1 VPKAR
6 LIGLTGGI
14 GTGKST
20 VSAMLRGLGAAVVDA
35 DEGARAVV
43 EPGTPGLRAV
53 AEEFGPGVLAP
64 DGRLDRA
71 ALAEIVFRDP
81 ERRAR
86 LNAITHPLV
95 GAWAAER
102 TADAI
107 VRGARIVVHDVPLLF
122 ENQRQGQF
130 ERVIL
135 VYAPDEVA
143 VRRLLEKGM
152 TEEQARARIAAQMPI
167 EEKRRLADYVV
178 DNSDGLPDTDRQVR
192 ELWRQL

>member
-178 DNSDGLPDTDRQVR
+178 DNSDGLPDTERQVR

>member
-1 VPKAR
+1 MHETR

-20 VSAMLRGLGAAVVDA
+20 VSALLRDLGAAVVDA

-53 AEEFGPGVLAP
+53 VEEFGPGVLAP

-71 ALAEIVFRDP
+71 GLAEIVFRDP

-95 GAWAAER
+95 GAWAAQR
-102 TADAI
+102 TAEAI
-107 VRGARIVVHDVPLLF
+107 AQGARIVVHDIPLLF
-122 ENQRQGQF
+122 ENQRQDQF

-143 VRRLLEKGM
+143 VRRLLDRGLS
-152 TEEQARARIAAQMPI
+152 EEQARARIAAQMPI
-167 EEKRRLADYVV
+167 EEKRRLADNVI
-178 DNSDGLPDTDRQVR
+178 DNSDGLPATERQVR